1 MKEKALSVGS
11 IVTSGLAAI
20 CCIGIAALGLSGLG
34 LAFAS
39 ALLPYSNFLK
49 VLTLVMLGAAH
60 YFVINNPKTS
70 KSTRIILWISTIVS
84 VGLIIYSSFL
94 GR

>member
-1 MKEKALSVGS
+1 MKAKALSIGS

-20 CCIGIAALGLSGLG
+20 CCIGISALGLG

-39 ALLPYSNFLK
+39 ALLPYSNFFK
-49 VLTLVMLGAAH
+49 VLTLVMLGATH
-60 YFVINNPKTS
+60 YFVINNLKIS
-70 KSTRIILWISTIVS
+70 KSTRIILWASTIVS
-84 VGLIIYSSFL
+84 VGLIVYSTFF